1 MSFDWKSIV
10 KTVAPMLGTA
20 LGGPFGGIAGAAIA
34 KALGTPDAKP
44 ETLQAAIQNATPEQ
58 LAAVQKIEDD
68 FKAQMAQMGF
78 ADTEA
83 LEKIAADD
91 RASARDREEK
101 VKDHTPA
108 VGFYLITLG
117 FFGFLGV
124 MVFHLI
130 PQINAAV
137 LNVMV
142 GSLGAAWVQCV
153 AYYYGASK
161 TDATTAQMLYN
172 STPTDGS
179 AK

>member
-1 MSFDWKSIV
+1 MAFDWKSIV

-20 LGGPFGGIAGAAIA
+20 LGGPFGGIAGMAIS
-34 KALGTPDAKP
+34 KALGTSDANPD
-44 ETLQAAIQNATPEQ
+44 TLSAAIQNATPEQ
-58 LAAVQKIEDD
+58 LVAIQKIEDD

-91 RASARDREEK
+91 RDSARKRQEV

-117 FFGFLGV
+117 FFGFLAV
-124 MVFHLI
+124 MVFHLV
-130 PQINAAV
+130 PQANETL

-142 GSLGAAWVQCV
+142 GSLGSAWVQCV
-153 AYYYGASK
+153 AYFFGASK
-161 TDATTAQMLYN
+161 GDAATAQMLYN
-172 STPTDGS
+172 STPTG